1 MASRK
6 TRSRLRW
13 LLPAGITALAVGGA
27 VGWPA
32 LSASAEPALPN
43 VTAQTLVSRALS
55 SGVDTFS
62 GTVRNTS
69 NLGLPPLPEQ
79 ARGTEFASLLSGS
92 TTLRVAESGDHK
104 QRLAVL
110 GSSGEKNIVRNG
122 RDVWTYDSGER
133 EAVHRT
139 LPAKVDDHRTDAA
152 NQITPD
158 KLAKQALRSLR
169 DDTAITVGRAAEVAG
184 RPAYQLVLHPN
195 SDKSLVGSVSTY
207 IDAKTWMPLGVQV
220 LPRGS
225 SDPAIDSRFTKL
237 SYAKPDASTFEFTP
251 PAGTD
256 VKQEPVHAWKHPD
269 HARHQQATGAD
280 HEFSWTKV
288 VRVGDVSDAKG
299 KHAGF
304 VRQLRAMGTKVSG
317 DFGSGTLIRSRLVT
331 VLVLDDGPV
340 YAGAVT
346 PRAVEAA
353 AADN

>member
-6 TRSRLRW
+6 TTSGLRW
-13 LLPAGITALAVGGA
+13 ALPAGIAAVALGGA

-32 LSASAEPALPN
+32 LSASAQPALPD
-43 VTAQTLVSRALS
+43 VSAHKLVSKALS
-55 SGVDTFS
+55 SDVHTFS

-69 NLGLPPLPEQ
+69 ALGLPALPDR
-79 ARGTEFASLLSGS
+79 AKGTELASLLTGT
-92 TTLRVAESGDHK
+92 TTLRVAKSGEHK

-110 GSSGEKNIVRNG
+110 GSSGEKSIVRG
-122 RDVWTYDSGER
+122 GKDVWTYDSSER
-133 EAVHRT
+133 KAVHRT
-139 LPAKVDDHRTDAA
+139 LPSTAADHGTDAA
-152 NQITPD
+152 NQVMPD

-169 DDTAITVGRAAEVAG
+169 DDTTITVGRAAKVAG
-184 RPAYQLVLHPN
+184 RPAYQLILQPT
-195 SDKSLVGSVSTY
+195 SDKSLIGSISTY
-207 IDAKTWMPLGVQV
+207 VDAKTWMPLGVRV

-237 SYAKPDASTFEFTP
+237 SYAKPDSSTFQFTP

-256 VKQEPVHAWKHPD
+256 VKQEPVHARKHPD
-269 HARHQQATGAD
+269 HVRHHKMTGS
-280 HEFSWTKV
+280 EFSWTKV
-288 VRVGDVSDAKG
+288 VKVGDVSHAKG
-299 KHAGF
+299 KHPGNL
-304 VRQLRAMGTKVSG
+304 RQLRAMGKHVSG

-346 PRAVEAA
+346 PRTVEAA

>member
-6 TRSRLRW
+6 TTSRLRW
-13 LLPAGITALAVGGA
+13 LVPAGITALAVGGA

-43 VTAQTLVSRALS
+43 VSAQTLVSRVLS
-55 SGVDTFS
+55 SDVNTFS

-69 NLGLPPLPEQ
+69 DLGLPPLPEK
-79 ARGTEFASLLSGS
+79 ARGTELASLLTGS
-92 TTLRVAESGDHK
+92 TTLRVAKSGDEK

-110 GSSGEKNIVRNG
+110 GSTGEKNIVHNG
-122 RDVWTYDSGER
+122 RDVWTYDSSER
-133 EAVHRT
+133 KAVHRT
-139 LPAKVDDHRTDAA
+139 LPATVADHRTGAA
-152 NQITPD
+152 DQFTPD
-158 KLAKQALRSLR
+158 KLAKHAIRSLR
-169 DDTAITVGRAAEVAG
+169 DDTTISVGRAAEVAG
-184 RPAYQLVLHPN
+184 RPAYQLVLQPN
-195 SDKSLVGSVSTY
+195 SDKSLIGSISTY
-207 IDAKTWMPLGVQV
+207 IDAKTWMPLGVRV

-225 SDPAIDSRFTKL
+225 SDPAIDTRFTKL

-256 VKQEPVHAWKHPD
+256 VNQEPVRALKHPD
-269 HARHQQATGAD
+269 HVRRHEATGAD

-288 VRVGDVSDAKG
+288 VRVGDVSDATG
-299 KHAGF
+299 KHAGS
-304 VRQLRAMGTKVSG
+304 VRQLRAMGTQVSG

-353 AADN
+353 AANN